1 MSNQHELQRQLY
13 EQQPMMP
20 MAGGGEQG
28 AVPMDAD
35 ADADPAAAAAAQA
48 QLHGA
53 AANADAAASNTTLTL
68 SYQGEVFVFES
79 VSPDKVQT
87 LLLLLGGRELAP
99 GLGSARSSQCLYSLI
114 QKSKNTAHRMASLL
128 RFREKRG
135 RRNFDNKI
143 HYPVRKEVAHRLQRN
158 RGQFASSKAKAGE
171 GAASGTAA
179 DGSKN
184 WGAMEDQT
192 PYTAAICQ
200 NCGVSSDTTPMM
212 RKGPNGQRIL
222 CNACGL
228 VWAKKGHMRNISK
241 CLTAPQQVV
250 PAATSEVQ
258 NGMTEAAP
266 TDNEQQRIAI
276 EVAPGAQPAPAANG
290 NDS

>member
-1 MSNQHELQRQLY
+1 
-13 EQQPMMP
+13 

-79 VSPDKVQT
+79 VSPDK
-87 LLLLLGGRELAP
+87 
-99 GLGSARSSQCLYSLI
+99 
-114 QKSKNTAHRMASLL
+114 KSKNTAHRMASLL

-228 VWAKKGHMRNISK
+228 VWAKK
-241 CLTAPQQVV
+241 
-250 PAATSEVQ
+250 Q